1 MHDPKASEI
10 LAIAERH
17 AITVEW
23 LRKRIALA
31 NETGWMDEKGYD
43 SFAALLDILE
53 LVRGESSPSR

>member
-1 MHDPKASEI
+1 MRDPKASEI

-17 AITVEW
+17 GVTSDW

-43 SFAALLDILE
+43 SFCALLGILE
-53 LVRGESSPSR
+53 LVEGE